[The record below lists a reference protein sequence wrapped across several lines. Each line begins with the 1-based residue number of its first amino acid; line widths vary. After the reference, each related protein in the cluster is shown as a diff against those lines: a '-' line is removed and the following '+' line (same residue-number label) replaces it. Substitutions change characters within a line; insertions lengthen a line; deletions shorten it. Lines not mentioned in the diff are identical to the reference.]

1 VVADGVDDGELLVV
15 IRLAEAPAE
24 LLEPQD
30 PGLRGPQHEDR
41 VELGE
46 VEALVALRQLVQRL
60 GAGGGGVAA
69 MKSACLSG
77 DAEGQRARA
86 AALLE
91 LLVGVSG
98 ARLRRDV
105 PGQLLLVEAGVAP
118 GDRPVV
124 HLVRDAEVAE
134 AAEEVLLDALDEVAA
149 VDEVLLAESEEVAAV
164 GPLGGGAMAN
174 ASRGKRSRWATRP
187 RVWIEAKRTSA
198 SSSRSSPL

>member
-1 VVADGVDDGELLVV
+1 
-15 IRLAEAPAE
+15 
-24 LLEPQD
+24 
-30 PGLRGPQHEDR
+30 
-41 VELGE
+41 
-46 VEALVALRQLVQRL
+46 
-60 GAGGGGVAA
+60 

-98 ARLRRDV
+98 ARLGRDV
-105 PGQLLLVEAGVAP
+105 PGQLLFVEAGVAP
-118 GDRPVV
+118 GDVPVV

-134 AAEEVLLDALDEVAA
+134 AAEEVLLDAKGEVAA
-149 VDEVLLAESEEVAAV
+149 VDEILLAESEEVAAV
-164 GPLGGGAMAN
+164 GALGGGAMAK
-174 ASRGKRSRWATRP
+174 ASRGKGSRWARWL